1 MPVIPLPRNGSLER
15 DRAYP
20 RNPSMQK
27 NLRTA
32 AHYVRPLIVALAAF
46 GAITVNAEVFFE
58 DFGAIADGTPVGNS
72 TTAFTGTALV
82 FSPSRLAITT
92 DGNAGDGSSLLMQGS
107 SSNSNTGLAAISK
120 KGLTMIG
127 IGTLSFSLYTPAT
140 RGTHGLSFYAAL
152 GNGSQSYYTPSN
164 AAFNSNG
171 LYVGLRLN
179 FDTGKLETYYS
190 NTWHDLGV
198 SALDPSTLYQFSIVF
213 NGESTSGVNYGD
225 YSVNFDSADL
235 WLNGSLVADDFGING
250 IDGVSAIVFKSQGKS
265 GDDLIV
271 ELDNIALYDSAI
283 APTPVPEPATY
294 AALAGVLALGFVA
307 YRRRAK

>member
-1 MPVIPLPRNGSLER
+1 MVLWSD

-27 NLRTA
+27 TLRTA
-32 AHYVRPLIVALAAF
+32 AHYVRPLIALLAAF
-46 GAITVNAEVFFE
+46 GALTVNAQVFFE
-58 DFGAIADGTPVGNS
+58 DFGALADGTAVGNS
-72 TTAFTGTALV
+72 TTAFTGTALL

-107 SSNSNTGLAAISK
+107 SSNTNTGLAAISK
-120 KGLTMIG
+120 KGLTLIN

-140 RGTHGLSFYAAL
+140 RGTHGLFFYAAM
-152 GNGSQSYYTPSN
+152 GNGTQSYYSPSST
-164 AAFNSNG
+164 AFSSFG

-198 SALDPSTLYQFSIVF
+198 NALDPSTLYQFSIVF
-213 NGESTSGVNYGD
+213 NGTGSAENYGD
-225 YSVNFDSADL
+225 YAVAGGTADL
-235 WLNGSLVADDFGING
+235 WLNGSLVADDFGIND

-283 APTPVPEPATY
+283 APTAVPEPATY
-294 AALAGVLALGFVA
+294 AALAGVLVLGFAA
-307 YRRRAK
+307 YRRRRTV

>member
-1 MPVIPLPRNGSLER
+1 MPVIPSFGMVLWSD

-20 RNPSMQK
+20 RNPSMQ
-27 NLRTA
+27 NPIRTA
-32 AHYVRPLIVALAAF
+32 ARYVRPLIVALAAF
-46 GAITVNAEVFFE
+46 GALTVNAQVFSE
-58 DFGAIADGTPVGNS
+58 DFGALADGTTVDNS
-72 TTAFTGTALV
+72 TTGFNGTALL

-140 RGTHGLSFYAAL
+140 RGTHGLFFYAAM
-152 GNGSQSYYTPSN
+152 GNGSQSYYSPST
-164 AAFNSNG
+164 AAFSSFG

-198 SALDPSTLYQFSIVF
+198 NALDPSTLYQFSIVF
-213 NGESTSGVNYGD
+213 NGELDPVNYGGTT
-225 YSVNFDSADL
+225 VAGGKADL
-235 WLNGSLVADDFGING
+235 WLNGSLVADDFDINRV
-250 IDGVSAIVFKSQGKS
+250 DGVSAIVFKSLGKS
-265 GDDLIV
+265 GDDPIV
-271 ELDNIALYDSAI
+271 ELDNIALYNSAI

-307 YRRRAK
+307 YRRRQAA